1 MNNNPSNVTKYN
13 TEYTCWQ
20 KRNELIYVT
29 LNPIFWRLYQRSIL
43 RKLMLKTS
51 KYTVRLISKT
61 VGKCRRGVESLH
73 GSLCVPWGR
82 LCFWVLGGNL
92 PIGFIKFCHLQ
103 YGRPTQVTR
112 STSSTTWEKEKER
125 EREYREAGSPRD
137 KLLPILAKTRHDDA
151 PGSQGKLITRA
162 RSTPSWITLGGVI
175 INGYSWDREN
185 FGKWSFLCGEIAVGI
200 GRTLDTG
207 RWRFGEKDARFL
219 VLLRY
224 RRGDY
229 FMFSRSIFRFLIL
242 CFCFGSVSWICIY
255 PI

>member
-125 EREYREAGSPRD
+125 ERENIERRVPLATNCFRFSPR
-137 KLLPILAKTRHDDA
+137 LAT
-151 PGSQGKLITRA
+151 T
-162 RSTPSWITLGGVI
+162 TLQ
-175 INGYSWDREN
+175 D
-185 FGKWSFLCGEIAVGI
+185 
-200 GRTLDTG
+200 
-207 RWRFGEKDARFL
+207 
-219 VLLRY
+219 
-224 RRGDY
+224 RRGNLLLGLD
-229 FMFSRSIFRFLIL
+229 RL
-242 CFCFGSVSWICIY
+242 
-255 PI
+255 PHE